1 MSVTTRNQE
10 VLIAAPRAMV
20 VRAAVAIIVV
30 AGAKTI
36 WGFYLGSRRSHGC
49 YLRHPHEQEAT
60 AREKEVSRG
69 KALAER
75 LRRHVANE
83 IIARIEEN
91 FASAPSF
98 IVPPT

>member
-36 WGFYLGSRRSHGC
+36 WGFYLGSRV
-49 YLRHPHEQEAT
+49 AT
-60 AREKEVSRG
+60 VVIFVTLTNRKLQRERK
-69 KALAER
+69 K
-75 LRRHVANE
+75 
-83 IIARIEEN
+83 
-91 FASAPSF
+91 
-98 IVPPT
+98 